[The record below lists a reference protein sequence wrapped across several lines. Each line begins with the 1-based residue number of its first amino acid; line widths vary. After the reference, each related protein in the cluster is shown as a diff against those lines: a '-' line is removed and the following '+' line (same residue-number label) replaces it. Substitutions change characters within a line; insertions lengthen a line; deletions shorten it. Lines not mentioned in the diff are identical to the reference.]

1 MLISEIF
8 TKTGFISLISSI
20 IAITVVMS
28 VHEFSHAFI
37 AFKCGDETPRM
48 KDRLTLNPLVHFDGV
63 GFCLLILT
71 GFGWAKPVPVNP
83 RNFKNKKRGTIFV
96 SLAGVISN
104 LIGAFICFPLYLLCV
119 KYLPDLLLFDEI
131 IITTLFYCYSYN
143 LCLFIFNLLP
153 FYPLDGFIFLSTI
166 IDKSS
171 KMLDFLYEKG
181 YKILLALLVIS
192 FLARNMVNIN
202 QTFQYLDFFGI
213 LMKIIYKF
221 VGTPIQIFW
230 SKIFI
235 YGGI

>member
-20 IAITVVMS
+20 IAITIVMT
-28 VHEFSHAFI
+28 VHEFSHVFVAV
-37 AFKCGDETPRM
+37 KCGDETPRM
-48 KDRLTLNPLVHFDGV
+48 KDRLTLNPIAHFDV
-63 GFCLLILT
+63 AGFCLLILT
-71 GFGWAKPVPVNP
+71 GFGWAKPVPINP
-83 RNFKNKKRGTIFV
+83 NNFKNKKKGSILV
-96 SLAGVISN
+96 SLAGVFSN
-104 LIGAFICFPLYLLCV
+104 LIGAFICFPLFLLCANH
-119 KYLPDLLLFDEI
+119 LPDLLLFDEI
-131 IITTLFYCYSYN
+131 IINVLGYCYSYN

-192 FLARNMVNIN
+192 FLAKNMVSIN
-202 QTFQYLDFFGI
+202 PIFQYLDVLGI
-213 LMKIIYKF
+213 FMKLIYKF
-221 VGTPIQIFW
+221 IGTPIQIFW
-230 SKIFI
+230 TKIFV